1 MHPESFLK
9 SINSAIFWRGS
20 SKLLGLAKHV
30 IIASVIGLSAKL
42 DSFFIMTALL
52 GILVLSWGEM
62 IDIITVPHMVQSWQ
76 KGDTK
81 EFRKITSGYMTLT
94 LLGSLLLASL
104 IYFFRD
110 KLPLLV
116 IGFEMERGQ
125 LLIDAVPWLLP
136 VIIFYTPF
144 RYIGAVL
151 RAKRQ
156 FSLFYKAEFLLA
168 LVTLL
173 CLEFFNQQPNVLF
186 WSYSFGVMVAFL
198 YLLARNWRFFLPL
211 GNPFSSTIRQSLILA
226 PGLFILQSV
235 QYIYVLTDQIFVS
248 FLPTGMVSALFY
260 ATLLIYLLPT
270 IISLDSAFITIISEQ
285 TDKQERTKKL
295 NNLLS
300 LVIFFSLGATLFIFV
315 AGKNI
320 ITLLLERGLFTAID
334 TQSVTFAVIAYSS
347 VILPSFLNK
356 PFDQIF
362 QVERRIGL
370 IVRRTILGFIINLI
384 LNTIFLFILH
394 WGLFGIAL
402 STSISYWVMLL
413 TSLQAL
419 RKIGYPI
426 NLLRALKWGG
436 WLTLFLTIAYF
447 GCKFILIY
455 FSNNLVI
462 LVSCALLIISA
473 LFLAVL
479 FYQGEEKKPIK
490 TVIKYYR
497 KFILK

>member
-9 SINSAIFWRGS
+9 SINSAIFWRGLS
-20 SKLLGLAKHV
+20 RLLGLAKHV
-30 IIASVIGLSAKL
+30 IIASVIGLSAQL
-42 DSFFIMTALL
+42 DSFFIMMTLL
-52 GILVLSWGEM
+52 GILVLSWGEI
-62 IDIITVPHMVQSWQ
+62 IDIMTVPHMVQNWK
-76 KGDTK
+76 KGDIK

-94 LLGSLLLASL
+94 LLGSLLLALL

-110 KLPLLV
+110 KLPLLA
-116 IGFEMERGQ
+116 IGFEIERGQ
-125 LLIDAVPWLLP
+125 LLTNAVPWLLP
-136 VIIFYTPF
+136 AIIFYIPF
-144 RYIGAVL
+144 RHIGAVL

-156 FSLFYKAEFLLA
+156 FSPVYKAEFLLA

-173 CLEFFNQQPNVLF
+173 CLGFFNQQPNVLF
-186 WSYSFGVMVAFL
+186 WSYSLGVMAAFL
-198 YLLARNWRFFLPL
+198 YLFAKNWRFFLPL
-211 GNPFSSTIRQSLILA
+211 GNPFSPAVYQSLVLA
-226 PGLFILQSV
+226 PGLFILQSA

-260 ATLLIYLLPT
+260 ATLIIYLLPT
-270 IISLDSAFITIISEQ
+270 IVSLDSAFITIISEQ

-295 NNLLS
+295 NNLLA

-320 ITLLLERGLFTAID
+320 ITLLLERGLFTAMD
-334 TQSVTFAVIAYSS
+334 TQSVAFAVMAYSS
-347 VILPSFLNK
+347 VILPCFLNK

-370 IVRRTILGFIINLI
+370 IVRRTILGFITNLI
-384 LNTIFLFILH
+384 LNTIFLFIFH
-394 WGLFGIAL
+394 WELFGIAL

-419 RKIGYPI
+419 RKIGYLI
-426 NLLRALKWGG
+426 NLLRALKWGV
-436 WLTLFLTIAYF
+436 WLILFLAIAYF
-447 GCKFILIY
+447 SCRFILVY

-462 LVSCALLIISA
+462 LVLCALLITSA
-473 LFLAVL
+473 LFLAAL
-479 FYQGEEKKPIK
+479 FYRGEERKLIK
-490 TVIKYYR
+490 IVIRHYR